1 MRVAE
6 HDAEIDV
13 AVVGG
18 GMVGVASAIA
28 LRERGLSV
36 VLLDPGEARART
48 SYGNAGVV
56 SRGSIFPMSSP
67 ALWAKLPTYL
77 RNADRGLRLRHS
89 HVARVIPWTAHFL
102 AAARA
107 SAWERAATALLPLTS
122 AALAEHMRLAAQAG
136 TGHLITRPGWI
147 KLYRTDDAFAGA
159 ALERTILQRHG
170 VALEILDSDAVRAAE
185 PALTRTYAR
194 GMLLPET
201 GAVSDPGAL
210 VESYERLF
218 LGLGGRILHRAVTR
232 LEPGDDGWRVH
243 HADGT
248 VRARQIVLAAGAASG
263 EIARGLG
270 YRFAFAAERGY
281 HCHFALHPDSPPLT
295 RPVLD
300 TGAGSILAPMG
311 EGRVRV
317 LSGVELNARD
327 APPDYLQIEAASRE
341 AAGTLRLG
349 APLDNRPWM
358 GARPS
363 TPDGLPVIGFGPRH
377 RGLIFAFGH
386 GHIGLSTGAIT
397 GRLVA
402 DLATGTA
409 PAIPLA
415 PFAPQRILRWPR
427 WRGPEADGSPA

>member
-1 MRVAE
+1 MSVVTPE
-6 HDAEIDV
+6 PELDV

-18 GMVGVASAIA
+18 GMVGLASAIG
-28 LRERGLSV
+28 LRERGLRV
-36 VLLDPGEARART
+36 LLLDPGEARART
-48 SYGNAGVV
+48 SYGNAGVI

-89 HVARVIPWTAHFL
+89 HVARVIPWTTHFL

-107 SAWERAATALLPLTS
+107 SAWERAAAALLPLTS
-122 AALAEHMRLAAQAG
+122 AAFAEHARLAERANA
-136 TGHLITRPGWI
+136 THLLTRPGWI
-147 KLYRTDDAFAGA
+147 KLYRTEADFAGA
-159 ALERTILQRHG
+159 ALERSILQRHG
-170 VALEILDSDAVRAAE
+170 VGLEILDSDAIREAE

-201 GAVSDPGAL
+201 GAVSDPGGL
-210 VESYERLF
+210 VEAYERLF
-218 LGLGGRILHRAVTR
+218 RALGGQTLHRSVTDM
-232 LEPGDDGWRVH
+232 EPGEGGWLVR
-243 HADGT
+243 HADGA
-248 VRARQIVLAAGAASG
+248 VRARQVVLAAGAASG
-263 EIARGLG
+263 EIARRLG

-363 TPDGLPVIGFGPRH
+363 TPDGLPVIGPAPRH
-377 RGLIFAFGH
+377 PGLIFAFGH

-402 DLATGTA
+402 DLATGQA

-415 PFAPQRILRWPR
+415 SFAPERLLGWPR
-427 WRGPEADGSPA
+427 WPGRAERRSA